1 MRCVRVMLA
10 ICALTGLAAG
20 PSPAHLGSGD
30 DVAPRDTVSTVQ
42 SVTPS
47 LPAGVK
53 VDVVGG
59 DTFLRLRASG
69 HTVAVAGYEGEPYLR
84 VSPDGTVE
92 ENVSSPT
99 SFVNASRFGG
109 TVPSMA
115 DTGENWQRTATDGTV
130 MWHDHR
136 IHWMSPSRP
145 AVIDTDGTVLRWE
158 VPLTVDGTVHTV
170 RGTLYLRERAS
181 ALWWAVG
188 LAGLALAALLA
199 LSRRRAYL
207 LAVAGVGAWSTVTGV
222 LQWLSL
228 PSGARI
234 TPLLAVFGAGALI
247 AGVAAVAV
255 ARRGDWRS
263 DWVASSLAAGAG
275 TAMLVVTWMTW
286 TQVRAAYVP
295 MLGPVWTARANV
307 AVLLGFGLVAVI
319 DGVMR
324 VMRVEPLPSDA
335 E

>member
-1 MRCVRVMLA
+1 
-10 ICALTGLAAG
+10 
-20 PSPAHLGSGD
+20 
-30 DVAPRDTVSTVQ
+30 
-42 SVTPS
+42 
-47 LPAGVK
+47 
-53 VDVVGG
+53 
-59 DTFLRLRASG
+59 
-69 HTVAVAGYEGEPYLR
+69 
-84 VSPDGTVE
+84 
-92 ENVSSPT
+92 
-99 SFVNASRFGG
+99 
-109 TVPSMA
+109 MA

-158 VPLTVDGTVHTV
+158 VPLSVDGTVHTV

-234 TPLLAVFGAGALI
+234 TPLLAVFGAGAFI

-255 ARRGDWRS
+255 ARRGDRRS

-286 TQVRAAYVP
+286 TQVRSAYVP